1 MYMPSIVRIQA
12 QTQNKLS
19 LFQAPASARN
29 SRLARVSSSQL
40 RGISDRTLEWRNH
53 LSNVL
58 EVLRQSIGASTLG
71 VGLVAALNM
80 WIVQHAIPSD
90 SPWLQWLDESKVV
103 VIGGFLSFLLVFR
116 TNTCYARWW
125 EARCHWG
132 NIVYAALAIWTDLA
146 ETTRGPFR
154 APAQDDHRLCVC

>member
-58 EVLRQSIGASTLG
+58 EVLRQSIELRPLAS
-71 VGLVAALNM
+71 V
-80 WIVQHAIPSD
+80 P
-90 SPWLQWLDESKVV
+90 
-103 VIGGFLSFLLVFR
+103 
-116 TNTCYARWW
+116 
-125 EARCHWG
+125 
-132 NIVYAALAIWTDLA
+132 
-146 ETTRGPFR
+146 
-154 APAQDDHRLCVC
+154 